1 MYSSRGVLMTGKLTG
16 FVANEKTFLM
26 AQLEVSDSL

>member
-1 MYSSRGVLMTGKLTG
+1 MTGKLTG
-16 FVANEKTFLM
+16 FVADEKTFLM